1 MCLLIA
7 LSRCHEAAPLVV
19 AANRDEWLARPA
31 TSCTVLQAHGPRI
44 IGGKDEL
51 AGGTWLAVNQHGV
64 CAGLT
69 NRPTPNRDPSLRSR
83 GELPLLLTQ
92 LPSARAAVDDV
103 AVRLRPADYSPAWM
117 LLGDPDSLFLVD
129 MTGGDAPAITELP
142 PGLHVLENRAWGAPS
157 AKASAV
163 RARLADAG
171 RLEHQALLALLADVL
186 RSHDVPDGPGDD
198 SGVPG
203 FVRPRET
210 EANCVHAGPYG
221 TRSASIVVVDARGVR
236 LWSSDGPPCTHPL
249 LDQSAL
255 LAAG

>member
-69 NRPTPNRDPSLRSR
+69 NRPTPNRAPSLRSR

-103 AVRLRPADYSPAWM
+103 AVRLRPA
-117 LLGDPDSLFLVD
+117 
-129 MTGGDAPAITELP
+129 
-142 PGLHVLENRAWGAPS
+142 
-157 AKASAV
+157 
-163 RARLADAG
+163 
-171 RLEHQALLALLADVL
+171 
-186 RSHDVPDGPGDD
+186 
-198 SGVPG
+198 
-203 FVRPRET
+203 
-210 EANCVHAGPYG
+210 
-221 TRSASIVVVDARGVR
+221 
-236 LWSSDGPPCTHPL
+236 
-249 LDQSAL
+249 
-255 LAAG
+255 